1 VTFVLLVGVAVVAL
15 AVAGAVAFARQGKR
29 DYDHSNEVVAGTATN
44 APPSWAGDHAPEA
57 KLHRRLR
64 DAVAA
69 LPRDDV
75 NALEARLAIE
85 QLALA
90 VDDQLVTV
98 ARLPE
103 RVRAEPLAQVTAAV
117 EAVEDGVARVAANEL
132 GQHGA
137 AAVEAALQQLQ
148 ERVELLAQ
156 AHQELEEGGPGS
168 SGVS

>member
-1 VTFVLLVGVAVVAL
+1 VTFVLLLGVAVVAL

-44 APPSWAGDHAPEA
+44 APPSWAGDHSPEA

-69 LPRDDV
+69 LPRDD
-75 NALEARLAIE
+75 ASLLEARVAVE

-90 VDDQLVTV
+90 IDDQLVTV
-98 ARLPE
+98 SRLPE
-103 RVRAEPLAQVTAAV
+103 HVRAQPLAQVAAAV
-117 EAVEDGVARVAANEL
+117 EAVEAGVARVAANEL

-137 AAVEAALQQLQ
+137 AAVDAALKQLQ

-156 AHQELEEGGPGS
+156 ARQELEGGPDS
-168 SGVS
+168 SPSA

>member
-1 VTFVLLVGVAVVAL
+1 VTFVLLVGVAVLAL

-29 DYDHSNEVVAGTATN
+29 DYDHSNEVVPGTTSS
-44 APPSWAGDHAPEA
+44 APPSWAGDHTPEA

-69 LPRDDV
+69 LPRDDAGV
-75 NALEARLAIE
+75 LEARVAIE

-90 VDDQLVTV
+90 VDSQLVTV
-98 ARLPE
+98 SRLPE
-103 RVRAEPLAQVTAAV
+103 RVRAEPLAQVVAAV

-137 AAVEAALQQLQ
+137 AEVEAALQRLQ

-156 AHQELEEGGPGS
+156 AHQELDEGGPAS
-168 SGVS
+168 